1 MAAIENLM
9 KRWGFVRLSRYG
21 LVLTPE
27 GRIMSLRPEVLDDG
41 TGGKIVGWRDRD
53 LAAAELARFEVPAAA
68 PAVATPVASASKTI
82 RVSPPV
88 AASTISPLVAAPR
101 AVAVA
106 VPLASPTLAA
116 RSIPAIPKPPA
127 PPITRPFLA
136 VAPVAEPEEDEWE
149 WEIALARA
157 RAVEDVIVR
166 PSRPSRRLRANT
178 VPPAISAAKTD
189 LGIALPKQAS
199 MPKFIEAKTLP
210 MPTLNNGGGAGLS
223 SQRAAGA
230 AKDPMSSGEW
240 PKTEPLGTIDYNDQ
254 TNPMSE
260 VVRVVRLHQ
269 AAKPAA
275 KIPAKDTPHPR
286 VFVRAPSPTTVIPVP
301 KLPRITN
308 QKIEP
313 VVRTRFPSA
322 TPVPARTTQR
332 PFIAPP
338 PPVRPAEDDKTSP
351 GMLSIPAQVVA
362 LPRIPSI
369 VKRAR

>member
-9 KRWGFVRLSRYG
+9 KRWGFVRLSKYG
-21 LVLTPE
+21 LILTPE

-41 TGGKIVGWRDRD
+41 MGGKIVGWRDRD
-53 LAAAELARFEVPAAA
+53 LAAAELARFEMPAAVR
-68 PAVATPVASASKTI
+68 AVASPVATSANAI

-88 AASTISPLVAAPR
+88 AASTISPLIPAPR

-106 VPLASPTLAA
+106 VPLASPTSVA
-116 RSIPAIPKPPA
+116 RPLPSKFPPA
-127 PPITRPFLA
+127 PPITRPFVA
-136 VAPVAEPEEDEWE
+136 VAPIAEPEEDEWE

-157 RAVEDVIVR
+157 RTVEDVIA
-166 PSRPSRRLRANT
+166 RPSRRMRADT
-178 VPPAISAAKTD
+178 VPPA
-189 LGIALPKQAS
+189 AS
-199 MPKFIEAKTLP
+199 QPKFIEAKTLP
-210 MPTLNNGGGAGLS
+210 MPS
-223 SQRAAGA
+223 PRAAGNA
-230 AKDPMSSGEW
+230 DPIGSGEW
-240 PKTEPLGTIDYNDQ
+240 PKTEPLGIIDYNDQ

-260 VVRVVRLHQ
+260 VVRIVRLHQ

-275 KIPAKDTPHPR
+275 KLPAKDTPHPR

-301 KLPRITN
+301 RLPRVTN
-308 QKIEP
+308 QTIEP

-351 GMLSIPAQVVA
+351 GMLSIPAA
-362 LPRIPSI
+362 RLPRIPSI

>member
-9 KRWGFVRLSRYG
+9 RRWGFVRLSRYG

-41 TGGKIVGWRDRD
+41 MGGKIVGWRDRD
-53 LAAAELARFEVPAAA
+53 LAAAELARFEMPAAVKA
-68 PAVATPVASASKTI
+68 VASPVATPAPTAI

-88 AASTISPLVAAPR
+88 AASTISPLVPAPR

-106 VPLASPTLAA
+106 VPLASPTSIA
-116 RSIPAIPKPPA
+116 RPLPPIPKPA
-127 PPITRPFLA
+127 PPITRPFVA

-166 PSRPSRRLRANT
+166 PSQPSRRMRADT

-189 LGIALPKQAS
+189 LGIALPKKPS
-199 MPKFIEAKTLP
+199 LPKFIDSKTLP
-210 MPTLNNGGGAGLS
+210 M
-223 SQRAAGA
+223 AGA
-230 AKDPMSSGEW
+230 KADPIQSGEW

-275 KIPAKDTPHPR
+275 KIPAKETPHPR

-301 KLPRITN
+301 KLPRVTN
-308 QKIEP
+308 QTIEP

-351 GMLSIPAQVVA
+351 GMLSIPATA